1 MRRGEIFNL
10 KWFDLDFDRGL
21 IQVCKTKTKLNR
33 VVPMNAMVRE
43 VLNQQRRTSE
53 FVFTSLKT
61 GGRLKDVKKAFNTAR
76 LEAGIPDFQL
86 RDLRH
91 SCATRL
97 SDIGE
102 ELVTV
107 AEILGHT
114 DIRMT
119 KRYSHGMQ
127 ERKREA
133 LEKLV
138 SFSPRRCDDKNVRKK
153 TAASPP
159 CRKSLILLVEQRGI
173 EPLTSAL
180 RMGLDHHGILWH
192 AVTCS

>member
-1 MRRGEIFNL
+1 
-10 KWFDLDFDRGL
+10 
-21 IQVCKTKTKLNR
+21 
-33 VVPMNAMVRE
+33 MNARVGE
-43 VLNQQRRTSE
+43 VLNQQGRTSE

-61 GGRLKDVKKAFNTAR
+61 GGRLTDVKKAFNTAR
-76 LEAGIPDFQL
+76 VEAGIPDFQL

-97 SDIGE
+97 SDRGE

-119 KRYSHGMQ
+119 RRYSHGMQ

-138 SFSPRRCDDKNVRKK
+138 SFSTRQRDAKSVKK
-153 TAASPP
+153 EK
-159 CRKSLILLVEQRGI
+159 RQ
-173 EPLTSAL
+173 SARSAVLDSIGGAEGDRTPDL
-180 RMGLDHHGILWH
+180 RIANGLGPGLHGLS
-192 AVTCS
+192 CSDIH

>member
-1 MRRGEIFNL
+1 
-10 KWFDLDFDRGL
+10 
-21 IQVCKTKTKLNR
+21 
-33 VVPMNAMVRE
+33 MNARVRE

-76 LEAGIPDFQL
+76 VEAGLPDFQL
-86 RDLRH
+86 RALRH

-97 SDIGE
+97 ADRGE
-102 ELVTV
+102 ELVSV
-107 AEILGHT
+107 GEILGHT

-138 SFSPRRCDDKNVRKK
+138 SFSPRQRDAKRRK
-153 TAASPP
+153 
-159 CRKSLILLVEQRGI
+159 
-173 EPLTSAL
+173 
-180 RMGLDHHGILWH
+180 
-192 AVTCS
+192 

>member
-1 MRRGEIFNL
+1 MAAAAQDAEAANISTTPQNPMRRRPSCP
-10 KWFDLDFDRGL
+10 RGFT
-21 IQVCKTKTKLNR
+21 IHIASTKLI
-33 VVPMNAMVRE
+33 AWLFELETKQAVRKSPLIAS
-43 VLNQQRRTSE
+43 VCN
-53 FVFTSLKT
+53 SLGILYT
-61 GGRLKDVKKAFNTAR
+61 N
-76 LEAGIPDFQL
+76 GIPDFQL

-97 SDIGE
+97 SDRGE

-138 SFSPRRCDDKNVRKK
+138 SFGSRQRDAKNLKNEKRQG
-153 TAASPP
+153 ARP
-159 CRKSLILLVEQRGI
+159 
-173 EPLTSAL
+173 
-180 RMGLDHHGILWH
+180 
-192 AVTCS
+192 AVSS

>member
-1 MRRGEIFNL
+1 VNL
-10 KWFDLDFDRGL
+10 SF
-21 IQVCKTKTKLNR
+21 I
-33 VVPMNAMVRE
+33 
-43 VLNQQRRTSE
+43 
-53 FVFTSLKT
+53 SLKT

-91 SCATRL
+91 SCAARL
-97 SDIGE
+97 SDRGE

-133 LEKLV
+133 LE
-138 SFSPRRCDDKNVRKK
+138 SSCPSRPRQRDAKNVRKEK
-153 TAASPP
+153 RQGARP
-159 CRKSLILLVEQRGI
+159 
-173 EPLTSAL
+173 
-180 RMGLDHHGILWH
+180 
-192 AVTCS
+192 AVST